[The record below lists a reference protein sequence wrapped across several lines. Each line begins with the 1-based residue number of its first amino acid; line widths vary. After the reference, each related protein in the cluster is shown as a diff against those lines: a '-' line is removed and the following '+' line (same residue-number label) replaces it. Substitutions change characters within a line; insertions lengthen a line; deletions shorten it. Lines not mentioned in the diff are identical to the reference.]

1 MFEIVTFVENEE
13 VEMWLKKILGS
24 VSKWKVSPVKV
35 VINNGM
41 ETYSDEYNEITKDH
55 HDLDTETKH
64 KLSQVKVII
73 NNGLDAYG
81 EEYNQ
86 IIKEC
91 NLGIDIVNKI
101 YEKINKPVIIE
112 FTDQLGKYNL
122 LYKSSKAML
131 SLREHP
137 KETKVHFA
145 NRLAEN
151 IKQVHFFK

>member
-13 VEMWLKKILGS
+13 VESWLKKILGS
-24 VSKWKVSPVKV
+24 VSKQKVYPIKIV
-35 VINNGM
+35 VNNGI
-41 ETYSDEYNEITKDH
+41 DD
-55 HDLDTETKH
+55 
-64 KLSQVKVII
+64 
-73 NNGLDAYG
+73 YG
-81 EEYNQ
+81 EEYNHLT
-86 IIKEC
+86 KEYG
-91 NLGIDIVNKI
+91 LGIDIAKKI
-101 YEKINKPVIIE
+101 YEKVDKPIIIE

>member
-1 MFEIVTFVENEE
+1 MFEIVTFVENDE

-24 VSKWKVSPVKV
+24 ISKWKVSPVKV
-35 VINNGM
+35 V
-41 ETYSDEYNEITKDH
+41 
-55 HDLDTETKH
+55 
-64 KLSQVKVII
+64 I

-101 YEKINKPVIIE
+101 YEKVNKPIIIE
-112 FTDQLGKYNL
+112 FTDNSGKYNL

>member
-1 MFEIVTFVENEE
+1 MFEIVTFVENDE
-13 VEMWLKKILGS
+13 VEMWLKKIFGS
-24 VSKWKVSPVKV
+24 ISKWKVSPVKV

-41 ETYSDEYNEITKDH
+41 ETYSDEYNQATKDH
-55 HDLDTETKH
+55 SLDTESKY
-64 KLSQVKVII
+64 KMAPVKVII

-101 YEKINKPVIIE
+101 YEKVNKPIIIE
-112 FTDQLGKYNL
+112 FTDNSGKYNL

>member
-1 MFEIVTFVENEE
+1 MFEIVTFVENDE
-13 VEMWLKKILGS
+13 VEKWLEKILGS
-24 VSKWKVSPVKV
+24 ISKWKVSPVKV

-41 ETYSDEYNEITKDH
+41 EIYSDEYNQATKDH
-55 HDLDTETKH
+55 SLDTESKY
-64 KLSQVKVII
+64 KMAPVKVII

-86 IIKEC
+86 IIKEY

-101 YEKINKPVIIE
+101 YKKINKPVIIE
-112 FTDQLGKYNL
+112 FTDNSGKYNL
-122 LYKSSKAML
+122 LYKSSNAML
-131 SLREHP
+131 SLREQP

>member
-1 MFEIVTFVENEE
+1 MFEIVTFVENDE
-13 VEMWLKKILGS
+13 VESWLEKILGS
-24 VSKWKVSPVKV
+24 ISKWKVSPVKV

-41 ETYSDEYNEITKDH
+41 EIYSDEYNQATKDH
-55 HDLDTETKH
+55 SLDTESKH
-64 KLSQVKVII
+64 EIAPVKVII

-91 NLGIDIVNKI
+91 NLSIDIVNKN
-101 YEKINKPVIIE
+101 YKKINKPVIIE
-112 FTDQLGKYNL
+112 FTDNSGKYNL

>member
-13 VEMWLKKILGS
+13 VESWLKKILGS
-24 VSKWKVSPVKV
+24 ISKWKVSPVKV

-41 ETYSDEYNEITKDH
+41 ETYSEEYNQVTKDH
-55 HDLDTETKH
+55 SLDTVSKH
-64 KLSQVKVII
+64 EMAPVKVII

-101 YEKINKPVIIE
+101 YKKINKPVIIE
-112 FTDQLGKYNL
+112 FTDNSGKYNL

-131 SLREHP
+131 SLREHL